1 MWEMSLSC
9 RVATVSTRSLKMS
22 TLASKVD
29 SLFISPFTA
38 CCELSSLL
46 HCRRLFPWMCLK
58 RPTGTHWRRPL
69 PDFWER
75 ARHLGV
81 KRVSFSLLSSLMLFS
96 LSTCSSATNSIP
108 SSCSTLFHSIWLN
121 TPITAVDCDSRVL
134 LQVTDPHFVLSSI
147 LFLSLLLSLLACSSC
162 CLVCPFSCCTHP
174 LKTLPF
180 SLVSLS

>member
-1 MWEMSLSC
+1 MWEMSRSC
-9 RVATVSTRSLKMS
+9 SVATVSTRSLKMS
-22 TLASKVD
+22 TIASKVD
-29 SLFISPFTA
+29 SLFVSFSA

-46 HCRRLFPWMCLK
+46 HCKRLFPWMCLK

-81 KRVSFSLLSSLMLFS
+81 KRVSFSLLSSLLLFS

-108 SSCSTLFHSIWLN
+108 SSCSTLSHSIWLN

-134 LQVTDPHFVLSSI
+134 LQVTDPLIVLSSI
-147 LFLSLLLSLLACSSC
+147 FFFVLCSCSCSCYLLVGLI
-162 CLVCPFSCCTHP
+162 LVPPC
-174 LKTLPF
+174 TLP
-180 SLVSLS
+180 